1 MLKSIRRA
9 PVEASKP
16 PFETIKFMITVE
28 FGCVCQEVVL
38 TFQRLFGSFV
48 KTWVAS
54 EKIGR
59 AHV

>member
-54 EKIGR
+54 ER
-59 AHV
+59 